1 MATLTNNATNNA
13 GIQSASWNV
22 SKVSNGKYTFTIT
35 AIDPSQN
42 KRTTTTSYTLNK
54 PAAKN
59 MTGKVNATKLNV
71 RSKPTTSGKVLGS
84 LKKNQIVTVI
94 NKSSSWYKI
103 QYGKGTGYVH
113 AKYLTNVR

>member
-1 MATLTNNATNNA
+1 
-13 GIQSASWNV
+13 
-22 SKVSNGKYTFTIT
+22 
-35 AIDPSQN
+35 
-42 KRTTTTSYTLNK
+42 
-54 PAAKN
+54 

>member
-1 MATLTNNATNNA
+1 M
-13 GIQSASWNV
+13 
-22 SKVSNGKYTFTIT
+22 
-35 AIDPSQN
+35 
-42 KRTTTTSYTLNK
+42 
-54 PAAKN
+54 
-59 MTGKVNATKLNV
+59 NV

-113 AKYLTNVR
+113 VKYLTNVR